1 LDWGWFEL
9 YLKSLEIQ
17 GFKSFPEKTRLT
29 FEKPI
34 TAIVGPNGSGKS
46 NISDAILWVMGEQS
60 TRTLRG
66 GKMEDVIFG
75 GTQKRPQVGFAEVS
89 LILDNTDRGFN
100 LDYTEVMITR
110 RYYRSGESEY
120 FINRQM
126 VRLKDIGELFMDTGL
141 GREGY
146 SIIGQGK
153 IDAILSLKSTD
164 RREIFEEAAGISRFR
179 HRKEES
185 ERKLERTDEN
195 LIRINDKISE
205 LYLQVEPLQAQAET
219 AKKYLLLRDEL
230 RGLEISLWMDNL
242 DNLQEQS
249 KKNEADYVSAQAQKN
264 SVSSEIEAYYE
275 NSSAFS
281 DTMHEKDVELDHVRE
296 EISAREAQNAESDSA
311 TAVLKAK
318 LENNISE
325 SDRIRRELDEQEG
338 RDGGIKAQ
346 IDEREARVR
355 EIVSEKRLLAEKTSL
370 LFSEQQNLADT
381 AGESSKRLGAL
392 LSSENE
398 MLSSISDAKAQLS
411 ALASSGQE
419 MYDRESTVAQDSAA
433 AADRHRSL
441 ESDARACADEMKHAG
456 EDLKSIKNVI
466 SGYTMRMESRRKK
479 AEDAG
484 DKKMKMTM
492 ELNSLK
498 SRISLLTEM
507 EKDFQG
513 YSKAVKLV
521 MQESQRGILKHVH
534 GTAASLVKT
543 EDKYTIA
550 IETALGGALQN
561 IIVDTEEDGKEA
573 INYLKR
579 RDGGRATFLPIT
591 TVRGSILEGRG
602 LTGEAG
608 YEGLAIELVRF
619 DEKYANIYKSLLG
632 KVVIAD
638 NLDDAIRIA
647 RKNNN
652 SFRIVTLDG
661 QVLNAGGS
669 MTGGSATSN
678 TGILSRANELK
689 QLSEQETLLEE
700 AVSRAEREYNEAVRD
715 KNAAEYEL
723 ETSNAEMR
731 TVEDRVLKLET
742 NQKHFEA
749 LLGASAENLAALKAD
764 AATLT
769 DRINSNISQTE
780 TVRAEIAAFENQLSD
795 IRASI
800 VKDTEG
806 QEFLAGERD
815 RITNALSELRAQE
828 ASFDAEYDALVKAVS
843 ELSELRD
850 ILTGGRQQ
858 QLDFLEELKI
868 KRDEIQNEISVNE
881 TALGR
886 IAERIEALKGRA
898 AEITAE
904 KLELE
909 AARTRRDKMNQDKNR
924 ELLELERECARLEQK
939 KLTADLEEK
948 QIIDRLWDTYEVS
961 RTTAIGIR
969 QEIQNLTEARRR
981 VTELKRD
988 ISALGNPNIGAIE
1001 EFERINTR
1009 YLYLT
1014 EQRDDVEKAKSELLA
1029 IIKDITYEMRTL
1041 FAREFEVI
1049 CSSFKETFLEFFGG
1063 GQASLELEDPEDILN
1078 CGIEIKVQPPG
1089 KSLKIITLLS
1099 GGEKAFVAIA
1109 LYFAILKVRP
1119 TPFVV
1124 MDEID
1129 AALDE
1134 SNVLRF
1140 ADNMR
1145 KMAVKT
1151 QMIVI
1156 THHRGTMEEADVLYG
1171 VTMQEQGVS
1180 RVLSIDLAEAEKT
1193 LKKEA

>member
-1 LDWGWFEL
+1 
-9 YLKSLEIQ
+9 LEIQ
-17 GFKSFPEKTRLT
+17 GFKSFPEKTKLT
-29 FEKPI
+29 FDKPI

-75 GTQKRPQVGFAEVS
+75 GTLKRPQVGFAEVS
-89 LILDNTDRGFN
+89 LILDNSDRAFD

-126 VRLKDIGELFMDTGL
+126 VRLKDLGELFMDTGL

-195 LIRINDKISE
+195 LVRINDKIAE
-205 LYLQVEPLQAQAET
+205 LALQVEPLREQAET

-230 RGLEISLWMDNL
+230 RGLEISVWMDSL
-242 DNLQEQS
+242 ENLQEQGR
-249 KKNEADYVSAQAQKN
+249 KAETDYRSVLEQKN
-264 SVSSEIEAYYE
+264 NVGREIDSYYE
-275 NSSAFS
+275 NAQSFS
-281 DTMHEKDVELDHVRE
+281 DQMHEKDVELDGIRQA
-296 EISAREAQNAESDSA
+296 ISGHETQSAELDSA

-318 LENNISE
+318 LENNIGE
-325 SDRIRRELDEQEG
+325 SDRIGRELDEQEG

-346 IDEREARVR
+346 IDEREQRIG
-355 EIVSEKRLLAEKTSL
+355 EITAEKTQLTTKSEK
-370 LFSEQQNLADT
+370 LFGEQQALADT

-392 LSSENE
+392 INSENT
-398 MLSSISDAKAQLS
+398 LLTGISDAKARLS
-411 ALASSGQE
+411 ALASTAQE
-419 MYDRESTVAQDSAA
+419 MYDRESSVTLDAA
-433 AADRHRSL
+433 AAAEKHTVLAGDTH
-441 ESDARACADEMKHAG
+441 ACA
-456 EDLKSIKNVI
+456 EDLKRANEELKSLRNVI
-466 SGYTMRMESRRKK
+466 SGYTMRMGNRRKR

-484 DKKMKMTM
+484 DKKMKLTM
-492 ELNSLK
+492 EMNSLK

-507 EKDFQG
+507 ERDYQG

-521 MQESQRGILKHVH
+521 MQESQRGILKHIH
-534 GTAASLVKT
+534 GTAAGLIKT
-543 EDKYTIA
+543 DDKYTVA
-550 IETALGGALQN
+550 VETALGGATQH

-579 RDGGRATFLPIT
+579 HDGGRATFLPISAI
-591 TVRGSILEGRG
+591 RGSILDTRA
-602 LTGEAG
+602 LSGEAG
-608 YEGLAIELVRF
+608 YEGLAIDLVRF
-619 DEKYANIYKSLLG
+619 NDTYAGIYKSLLG
-632 KVVIAD
+632 KVVITD
-638 NLDDAIRIA
+638 NLDNAIRIA
-647 RKNNN
+647 RKNGS

-669 MTGGSATSN
+669 MTGGSASGN
-678 TGILSRANELK
+678 AGILSRANELK
-689 QLSEQETLLEE
+689 QLSEQEKILEE
-700 AVSRAEREYNEAVRD
+700 TVLRVEREYNDAVRD

-723 ETSNAEMR
+723 ETANTEMR
-731 TVEDRVLKLET
+731 AVEDRVLKLET
-742 NQKHFEA
+742 NLKHFE
-749 LLGASAENLAALKAD
+749 LLMEASAENLEALKTEAS
-764 AATLT
+764 ALK
-769 DRINSNISQTE
+769 DRISGNAGDTDTAREEIS
-780 TVRAEIAAFENQLSD
+780 ALENQLSD
-795 IRASI
+795 IRSQI
-800 VKDTEG
+800 TRDSEG
-806 QEFLAGERD
+806 QEALALERD
-815 RITNALSELRAQE
+815 RLTNALSELRALE
-828 ASFDAEYDALVKAVS
+828 ASFDAERDALQKAVS
-843 ELSELRD
+843 ELSELRRV
-850 ILTGGRQQ
+850 LTGGRQQ
-858 QLDFLEELKI
+858 QLDYLEELKI
-868 KRDEIQNEISVNE
+868 KREEIQNGISVNE
-881 TALGR
+881 AALGR
-886 IAERIEALKGRA
+886 ISEQIETLKSKTA
-898 AEITAE
+898 QITAE
-904 KLELE
+904 KLEME
-909 AARTRRDKMNQDKNR
+909 AARNRRDKAMQEKNH

-939 KLTADLEEK
+939 KLTVELEEK
-948 QIIDRLWDTYEVS
+948 QIIDRLWDTYEIS
-961 RTTAIGIR
+961 RSAAMTVR
-969 QEIQNLTEARRR
+969 QELGSMTEARRR
-981 VTELKRD
+981 IAELKKE

-1001 EFERINTR
+1001 EFDRVNTR
-1009 YLYLT
+1009 YTYLT
-1014 EQRDDVEKAKSELLA
+1014 DQRDDVEKAKSELQE
-1029 IIKDITYEMRTL
+1029 IIKDITQEMRAL

-1049 CSSFKETFLEFFGG
+1049 CQSFKETFLEFFGG
-1063 GQASLELEDPEDILN
+1063 GQASLELEDPNDILS

-1089 KSLKIITLLS
+1089 KSLKTITLLS

-1134 SNVLRF
+1134 ANVLRF

-1145 KMAVKT
+1145 KMSAKT
-1151 QMIVI
+1151 QMVVI

-1180 RVLSIDLAEAEKT
+1180 RVISIDLAEAEKT

>member
-1 LDWGWFEL
+1 
-9 YLKSLEIQ
+9 LEIQ

-29 FEKPI
+29 FEKPV

-75 GTQKRPQVGFAEVS
+75 GTLKRPQVGFAEVS
-89 LILDNTDRGFN
+89 LILDNTDRAFN

-126 VRLKDIGELFMDTGL
+126 VRLKDLGELFMDTGL

-153 IDAILSLKSTD
+153 IDAILSAKSTD

-185 ERKLERTDEN
+185 ERKLDRTDEN

-205 LYLQVEPLQAQAET
+205 LALQVEPLREQAET
-219 AKKYLLLRDEL
+219 ARKYLLFRDEL
-230 RGLEISLWMDNL
+230 RGLEISVWMDSL
-242 DNLQEQS
+242 DNLQEQTR
-249 KKNEADYVSAQAQKN
+249 KTEADYRGALEQKD
-264 SVSSEIEAYYE
+264 SISREIDDYYE
-275 NSSAFS
+275 NAQSFS
-281 DTMHEKDVELDHVRE
+281 DKMHEKDMELDSVRE
-296 EISAREAQNAESDSA
+296 TISGYEAQSAELDSS
-311 TAVLKAK
+311 TAVLRSK
-318 LENNISE
+318 LENNLGE

-346 IDEREARVR
+346 IDERQQRLD
-355 EIVSEKRLLAEKTSL
+355 EIAAEKKLLAAKAESL
-370 LFSEQQNLADT
+370 YDEQRALADT
-381 AGESSKRLGAL
+381 AGESSKRLSELLNNESLL
-392 LSSENE
+392 LSG
-398 MLSSISDAKAQLS
+398 ISDAKARLS
-411 ALASSGQE
+411 ALASSAQE
-419 MYDRESTVAQDSAA
+419 MYDRESTVALDAA
-433 AADRHRSL
+433 AAAEKHEAL
-441 ESDARACADEMKHAG
+441 KTDARACGDELRKADG
-456 EDLKSIKNVI
+456 ELKSLKNVI
-466 SGYTMRMESRRKK
+466 SGYTLRQESRRKK

-484 DKKMKMTM
+484 DKKMKLIM
-492 ELNSLK
+492 EMNSLK

-507 EKDFQG
+507 ERDYQG

-521 MQESQRGILKHVH
+521 MQESQRGILKHIH
-534 GTAASLVKT
+534 GTAGSLVKT
-543 EDKYTIA
+543 DDKYAVA
-550 IETALGGALQN
+550 IETALGGAMQH

-579 RDGGRATFLPIT
+579 RDGGRATFLPIST
-591 TVRGSILEGRG
+591 IRGSVLDTRN
-602 LTGEAG
+602 LAAEAG
-608 YEGLAIELVRF
+608 YEGLAIDLVRYN
-619 DEKYANIYKSLLG
+619 DKYRGIYQSLLG
-632 KVVIAD
+632 KVVIAED
-638 NLDDAIRIA
+638 LDDAIRIA
-647 RKNNN
+647 RKNSN

-669 MTGGSATSN
+669 MTGGSVSGN
-678 TGILSRANELK
+678 SGILSRANELK
-689 QLSEQETLLEE
+689 QLTGQEKILEE
-700 AVSRAEREYNEAVRD
+700 TCLRAERELSDAVRD

-723 ETSNAEMR
+723 ETANAEMR

-742 NQKHFEA
+742 NLKHFE
-749 LLGASAENLAALKAD
+749 LLLEASAENLDTLKAEAAALAG
-764 AATLT
+764 
-769 DRINSNISQTE
+769 RISSNTGETE
-780 TVRAEIAAFENQLSD
+780 TMRGEIADLESRLSGV
-795 IRASI
+795 REQI

-815 RITNALSELRAQE
+815 RLTNALSELRARD
-828 ASFDAEYDALVKAVS
+828 ASFDAERDALQKAVS
-843 ELSELRD
+843 ELTELRRV
-850 ILTGGRQQ
+850 LTGGRQQ
-858 QLDFLEELKI
+858 QMDFLEELSI
-868 KRDEIQNEISVNE
+868 KREAIVLEISGNE
-881 TALGR
+881 TALGQLM
-886 IAERIEALKGRA
+886 EKIEGLKSRTA
-898 AEITAE
+898 QITAE

-909 AARTRRDKMNQDKNR
+909 AVRNKRDKLMQEKNHA
-924 ELLELERECARLEQK
+924 LLELERECARLEQK
-939 KLTADLEEK
+939 KLTAELEEK
-948 QIIDRLWDTYEVS
+948 QIIDRLWDTYEIS
-961 RTTAIGIR
+961 RTAAMSVRQAIR
-969 QEIQNLTEARRR
+969 SMTEARRR
-981 VTELKRD
+981 IMELKKD

-1001 EFERINTR
+1001 EFERVNTR
-1009 YLYLT
+1009 YTYLT
-1014 EQRDDVEKAKSELLA
+1014 DQRDDVEKAKNELQE
-1029 IIKDITYEMRTL
+1029 IIRDITHEMRTL

-1049 CSSFKETFLEFFGG
+1049 CQSFKETFLEFFGG
-1063 GQASLELEDPEDILN
+1063 GQASLELEDPGDILN

-1089 KSLKIITLLS
+1089 KSLKTLTLLS

-1124 MDEID
+1124 MDEIE

-1134 SNVLRF
+1134 ANVLRF

-1145 KMAVKT
+1145 KMSAKT

-1180 RVLSIDLAEAEKT
+1180 RVISIDLAEAEKT
-1193 LKKEA
+1193 LKKDVS

>member
-1 LDWGWFEL
+1 M

-17 GFKSFPEKTRLT
+17 GFKSFPEKTRLV

-46 NISDAILWVMGEQS
+46 NISDALLWVMGEQS

-75 GTQKRPQVGFAEVS
+75 GTLKRPQVGFAEVS
-89 LILDNTDRGFN
+89 LILDNSDRAFD
-100 LDYTEVMITR
+100 LDYTEIMITR

-120 FINRQM
+120 FINRQI
-126 VRLKDIGELFMDTGL
+126 VRLKDISELFMDTGL

-153 IDAILSLKSTD
+153 IDAILSAKSTD

-195 LIRINDKISE
+195 LVRINDKISE
-205 LYLQVEPLQAQAET
+205 LYLQVEPLREQAET

-230 RGLEISLWMDNL
+230 RGQEISVWMDNL
-242 DNLQEQS
+242 DTLQEQS
-249 KKNEADYVSAQAQKN
+249 KKTESDYTTIVEQKN
-264 SVSSEIEAYYE
+264 SVSQEIDSYYE
-275 NSSAFS
+275 TALSFS
-281 DTMHEKDVELDHVRE
+281 DKMHEKDVELDSVRE
-296 EISAREAQNAESDSA
+296 TISGHEAQSAELDSA

-338 RDGGIKAQ
+338 RDGGIKSQ
-346 IDEREARVR
+346 IDEREQRII
-355 EIVSEKRLLAEKTSL
+355 EIASEKKLLNEKSSL
-370 LFSEQQNLADT
+370 LFGEQQNLADT
-381 AGESSKRLGAL
+381 SGESSKRLGGLMNSENKL
-392 LSSENE
+392 LSD
-398 MLSSISDAKAQLS
+398 ISDTKSRLS
-411 ALASSGQE
+411 ALASTAQE
-419 MYDRESTVAQDSAA
+419 MYDRESTVALDTAA
-433 AADRHRSL
+433 AAEKHSTL
-441 ESDARACADEMKHAG
+441 EIDARACADS
-456 EDLKSIKNVI
+456 LKSASVELNSLKNII
-466 SGYTMRMESRRKK
+466 SGYTMRTESRRRK
-479 AEDAG
+479 ADEAG
-484 DKKMKMTM
+484 DKKMKMTIEM
-492 ELNSLK
+492 NSLK

-507 EKDFQG
+507 EKEYQG

-534 GTAASLVKT
+534 GTVAGLIKT
-543 EDKYTIA
+543 DDKFTIA

-561 IIVDTEEDGKEA
+561 IIVDTEEAGKEA

-579 RDGGRATFLPIT
+579 RDGGRATFLPIS
-591 TVRGSILEGRG
+591 TVRGNVLESRILS
-602 LTGEAG
+602 GEAG
-608 YEGLAIELVRF
+608 YEGVAIDLVRF
-619 DEKYANIYKSLLG
+619 NEKYTGIYKSLLG
-632 KVVIAD
+632 RVVIAD

-669 MTGGSATSN
+669 MTGGSASNN
-678 TGILSRANELK
+678 TGILSRANELG
-689 QLSEQETLLEE
+689 QLSEQEKILEE
-700 AVSRAEREYNEAVRD
+700 TVLRVEREYNDAVRD

-723 ETSNAEMR
+723 ETSNAQMR
-731 TVEDRVLKLET
+731 AVEDRVLKLET
-742 NQKHFEA
+742 NMKHFEA
-749 LLGASAENLAALKAD
+749 LLEASTGNLDSLKTE
-764 AATLT
+764 AATLS
-769 DRINSNISQTE
+769 DRIMSNVGETE
-780 TVRAEIAAFENQLSD
+780 AVREEIASHENQLSD
-795 IRASI
+795 IRAQI

-806 QEFLAGERD
+806 QEFLASERD
-815 RITNALSELRAQE
+815 RLTNALSELRALE
-828 ASFDAEYDALVKAVS
+828 ASFDAESDALKKAVS
-843 ELSELRD
+843 ELSDLRE

-858 QLDFLEELKI
+858 QIDFLEELKLR
-868 KRDEIQNEISVNE
+868 RDEIQGEISVNE

-886 IAERIEALKGRA
+886 LTEKIEALKIRTA
-898 AEITAE
+898 QITTE

-909 AARTRRDKMNQDKNR
+909 AVRTRRDKMMQDKNH

-939 KLTADLEEK
+939 KITAEMEEK
-948 QIIDRLWDTYEVS
+948 QIIDRLWDTYEIS
-961 RTTAIGIR
+961 RTTAMTVR
-969 QEIQNLTEARRR
+969 LEIKSLTEAKRRIA
-981 VTELKRD
+981 ELKRD
-988 ISALGNPNIGAIE
+988 IAGLGNPNIGAIE
-1001 EFERINTR
+1001 EFDRVNTR
-1009 YLYLT
+1009 YTYLT
-1014 EQRDDVEKAKSELLA
+1014 EQRDDVEKAKSELMS
-1029 IIKDITYEMRTL
+1029 IIKDITHEMRTL
-1041 FAREFEVI
+1041 FAREFDVI

-1063 GQASLELEDPEDILN
+1063 GQASLELDDPEDILG

-1089 KSLKIITLLS
+1089 KSLKTITLLS

-1134 SNVLRF
+1134 SNVIRF

-1145 KMAVKT
+1145 KMSIKT
-1151 QMIVI
+1151 QMVVI

-1193 LKKEA
+1193 LKKDVS

>member
-1 LDWGWFEL
+1 M

-17 GFKSFPEKTRLT
+17 GFKSFPEKTKLA
-29 FEKPI
+29 FDKPV

-89 LILDNTDRGFN
+89 LILDNSDRAFD

-120 FINRQM
+120 FINRKL
-126 VRLKDIGELFMDTGL
+126 VRLKDLSELFMDTGL

-185 ERKLERTDEN
+185 ERKLDRTDEN
-195 LIRINDKISE
+195 LVRINDKISE
-205 LYLQVEPLQAQAET
+205 LSLQVEPLREQAET
-219 AKKYLLLRDEL
+219 ARKYLLMRDEL
-230 RGLEISLWMDNL
+230 RGLEISAWMDSL
-242 DNLQEQS
+242 ENLQEQN
-249 KKNEADYVSAQAQKN
+249 KKAEANYQSVLAQKTN
-264 SVSSEIEAYYE
+264 VSREIDSYYE
-275 NSSAFS
+275 NAQSFS
-281 DTMHEKDVELDHVRE
+281 EEMHEKDVALDGVRQM
-296 EISAREAQNAESDSA
+296 ISQHEAQSAELESA
-311 TAVLKAK
+311 TAVLKSK
-318 LENNISE
+318 LENTLGE
-325 SDRIRRELDEQEG
+325 TDRVRRELDEQEG

-346 IDEREARVR
+346 IDEREQRISEIARDK
-355 EIVSEKRLLAEKTSL
+355 SLLAEKTEK
-370 LFSEQQNLADT
+370 LFLEQQTLAET

-392 LSSENE
+392 LSDENTLLSGISE
-398 MLSSISDAKAQLS
+398 AKARLS
-411 ALASSGQE
+411 ALASTAQE
-419 MYDRESTVAQDSAA
+419 MYDRESTVALDAA
-433 AADRHRSL
+433 AAAEKHTALERDDHTCAEELGRANEALGSL
-441 ESDARACADEMKHAG
+441 
-456 EDLKSIKNVI
+456 KNVI
-466 SGYTMRMESRRKK
+466 SGYTMRLESRRKK

-484 DKKMKMTM
+484 DKKMKLTM
-492 ELNSLK
+492 EMNSLR

-507 EKDFQG
+507 ERDYQG

-521 MQESQRGILKHVH
+521 MQESQRGILKHIH
-534 GTAASLVKT
+534 GTAAGLIKT
-543 EDKYTIA
+543 DDKYTVA
-550 IETALGGALQN
+550 IETALGGSTQH

-579 RDGGRATFLPIT
+579 HAGGRATFLPIS
-591 TVRGSILEGRG
+591 TVRGNVLETRG
-602 LTGEAG
+602 LSGETG
-608 YEGLAIELVRF
+608 YEGLALDLVRF
-619 DEKYANIYKSLLG
+619 NDKYAGIYRNLLG
-632 KVVIAD
+632 RVVIAD
-638 NLDDAIRIA
+638 TLDDAIRLA

-669 MTGGSATSN
+669 MTGGSATGN

-689 QLSEQETLLEE
+689 QLSGQEKILEE
-700 AVSRAEREYNEAVRD
+700 TVSRVEREYNDAVRD

-731 TVEDRVLKLET
+731 AIEDKVLKLET
-742 NQKHFEA
+742 NMKHFELLLEASSGNLKA
-749 LLGASAENLAALKAD
+749 LKTEAAALG
-764 AATLT
+764 
-769 DRINSNISQTE
+769 DRINGNAGETE
-780 TVRAEIAAFENQLSD
+780 AAREEIASLESRISD
-795 IRASI
+795 IRALI
-800 VKDTEG
+800 IKDTQG
-806 QEFLAGERD
+806 QAVFASERD
-815 RITNALSELRAQE
+815 RVTNALSELRAQE
-828 ASFDAEYDALVKAVS
+828 ASCDAERDALAKAVS
-843 ELSELRD
+843 ELSELRRV
-850 ILTGGRQQ
+850 LTGGRQQ
-858 QLDFLEELKI
+858 QITFLEELKT
-868 KRDEIQNEISVNE
+868 KREEIQREISGNE
-881 TALGR
+881 ATLGR
-886 IAERIEALKGRA
+886 LSEQIEALKLQTTQ
-898 AEITAE
+898 ITAE

-909 AARTRRDKMNQDKNR
+909 AVRNRRDKMMQDKNH
-924 ELLELERECARLEQK
+924 ELLELERECSRLEQK
-939 KLTADLEEK
+939 KLTAELEEK
-948 QIIDRLWDTYEVS
+948 QIIDRLWDTYEITRSAAMTV
-961 RTTAIGIR
+961 R
-969 QEIQNLTEARRR
+969 QELKSMTEAKRRIA
-981 VTELKRD
+981 ELKKE

-1001 EFERINTR
+1001 EFDRVNTR
-1009 YLYLT
+1009 YTYLT
-1014 EQRDDVEKAKSELLA
+1014 EQRDDIEKAKNELLD
-1029 IIKDITYEMRTL
+1029 IIKDITHEMRML
-1041 FAREFEVI
+1041 FAHEFEII
-1049 CSSFKETFLEFFGG
+1049 CQSFKETFLEFFGG
-1063 GQASLELEDPEDILN
+1063 GQASLELEDPDDILN

-1089 KSLKIITLLS
+1089 KSLKTITLLS

-1124 MDEID
+1124 MDEIE

-1134 SNVLRF
+1134 TNVLRF

-1145 KMAVKT
+1145 KMSAKT

-1180 RVLSIDLAEAEKT
+1180 RVISIDLAEAEKT
-1193 LKKEA
+1193 LKKNA